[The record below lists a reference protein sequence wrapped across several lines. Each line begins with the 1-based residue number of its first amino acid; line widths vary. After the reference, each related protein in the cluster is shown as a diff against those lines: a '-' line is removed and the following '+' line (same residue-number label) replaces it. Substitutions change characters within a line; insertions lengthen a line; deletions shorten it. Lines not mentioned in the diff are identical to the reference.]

1 MQAGEAPLS
10 QAGDTVIY
18 GTPQPSPHQLGF
30 SPATTPL
37 STPISSQL
45 PTHPSIPPLLPQAQ
59 VDLIAALSGTN
70 SLGSAFTSNDQ
81 VGQSTIGGLPSLPTS
96 YSHGDMSGLVALEG
110 LGGFGLP
117 PGVNMNSGSGSLQ
130 GGVSTPAARNP
141 VMDLEQAY
149 GSPSSSAASTPA
161 AGPRSYVYYPPL
173 ATAPLPHPAV
183 QRHHPYAHPAHV
195 RATPPSL
202 PHSLSSNSLYF
213 ATQSGPPTSIPT
225 DVPPSL
231 GSPLGLGF
239 PTTAPLPHRVH
250 SAPTHTLSLSTK
262 GLSDGMG
269 RMISMTPEAGDGRFE
284 GMNGMED
291 GMGGEGY
298 ESNWDP
304 TQSLGAGGAR
314 DWDGDR
320 SMIERPLSATTIKVK
335 EEQHQPAGY
344 FDSSFLPQQ
353 NAYPAPSSLASVLSP
368 GSNGGSHHESAVP
381 AIALLRNR
389 LPILEAALSVSAS
402 APGEDEEEIW
412 KGVEGAFEELKRVIH
427 GRMDSRRELMSQ
439 RDGKV
444 SPPPRAVSAPA
455 DLPLTALLH
464 CDGHGIVSIVRSRD
478 LRFEIPRR
486 ANPSSSRSFAIDTRH
501 PDISKRQRRSCTSSA
516 PGFATPTPASANPA
530 SSGSTCSR
538 SPSAS

>member
-1 MQAGEAPLS
+1 MQAGEVLS
-10 QAGDTVIY
+10 SQSSDPIIY
-18 GTPQPSPHQLGF
+18 GTPQPSPHQLSF

-37 STPISSQL
+37 PTAASSQL
-45 PTHPSIPPLLPQAQ
+45 LPHPLIPPLLPQTH
-59 VDLIAALSGTN
+59 VNLIAALSGTN
-70 SLGSAFTSNDQ
+70 PLGTTFTSNDQ
-81 VGQSTIGGLPSLPTS
+81 VGQSAIGTLPSLPAS
-96 YSHGDMSGLVALEG
+96 YSHGDMSGLVGGGG
-110 LGGFGLP
+110 LGSFGLP
-117 PGVNMNSGSGSLQ
+117 SGAPFENGNGSLT
-130 GGVSTPAARNP
+130 GGVSKPAARNP
-141 VMDLEQAY
+141 AMELELSFE
-149 GSPSSSAASTPA
+149 SPSSSAASTPA
-161 AGPRSYVYYPPL
+161 ASSRAYVYYPPL

-213 ATQSGPPTSIPT
+213 ATQSGPPTSIPI

-239 PTTAPLPHRVH
+239 SPTAPLPHRVH

-262 GLSDGMG
+262 GHSDGMG
-269 RMISMTPEAGDGRFE
+269 RLISMTPEVGDARFE
-284 GMNGMED
+284 GMPGMED

-298 ESNWDP
+298 ESSWYP

-335 EEQHQPAGY
+335 DEQHQPAGY
-344 FDSSFLPQQ
+344 FDSSFHAQQ
-353 NAYPAPSSLASVLSP
+353 PTYPAPSSLASVLSP
-368 GSNGGSHHESAVP
+368 GSNSGVHHESAVP

-412 KGVEGAFEELKRVIH
+412 KGVEGAYEELKRVIH
-427 GRMDSRRELMSQ
+427 GRMDSRRELINH

-444 SPPPRAVSAPA
+444 SSSLPRN
-455 DLPLTALLH
+455 LL
-464 CDGHGIVSIVRSRD
+464 IM
-478 LRFEIPRR
+478 
-486 ANPSSSRSFAIDTRH
+486 N
-501 PDISKRQRRSCTSSA
+501 
-516 PGFATPTPASANPA
+516 
-530 SSGSTCSR
+530 
-538 SPSAS
+538 